1 MLRHL
6 GSATRRGLRN
16 LAEFRFLNAVTV
28 SVVAISLL
36 LASTFAMVLWNL
48 SHVLDRWGKDVQITA
63 YLAPGI
69 DEESTFR
76 VKGELEALP
85 EVEEVVY
92 VDQRQAAEDFA
103 RFLPEAADLLA
114 DLPQNPLPA
123 SLEVR
128 LRPELQ
134 DPSRIAAI
142 AEGIRR
148 PEFSEVD
155 YSQEWVERFYTFL
168 NLLKLS
174 AVALGTLLAAA
185 SVFVIHNTIKLTVYA
200 RRQEIQVM
208 RLVGATDGFI
218 RAPFLLE
225 GMVQG
230 ALGAGLALGLLYALH
245 SGVFAYLQRH
255 LGLSISPRLV
265 VFLPV
270 PWLVGFLAGGLLLGL
285 AGSYLSL
292 RRFLLQGDAET

>member
-6 GSATRRGLRN
+6 GSAARRSLRN

-36 LASTFAMVLWNL
+36 LASTFALVLWNL
-48 SHVLDRWGKDVQITA
+48 TNVLDRWGKDVQITA

-69 DEESTFR
+69 DEVSTFR

-92 VDQRQAAEDFA
+92 VDQRQAAEDFI

-128 LRPELQ
+128 LRPDLQ

-148 PEFSEVD
+148 SEFTEVD
-155 YSQEWVERFYTFL
+155 YSQEWVERLYTFL

-200 RRQEIQVM
+200 RRQEIRVM

-245 SGVFAYLQRH
+245 HGVFAYFQRH
-255 LGLSISPRLV
+255 LGLAISPRIVL
-265 VFLPV
+265 FLPGA
-270 PWLVGFLAGGLLLGL
+270 WLAGFLAAGLLLGL

-292 RRFLLQGDAET
+292 RRFLLQGDTEA